1 MEKRCHKVVI
11 SDKCI
16 LAYGLNSEEIKKIES
31 QNIKVMEIN
40 DDMVLMKLEDI
51 ICEKANENSYD
62 KLPLNEKALI
72 FNGFKDEQLKVTIR
86 YIRGFIK
93 GGVLAVSTAQNYKWT
108 FKYLLEHLVEEREWF
123 EAQQQKG
130 RK

>member
-1 MEKRCHKVVI
+1 MAI
-11 SDKCI
+11 NNKCI
-16 LAYGLNSEEIKKIES
+16 LVYGLKPDEIKKIES
-31 QNIKVMEIN
+31 QNIKVIEIN
-40 DDMVLMKLEDI
+40 NDMGSMKIEDI
-51 ICEKANENSYD
+51 ICEKTNEDSHD
-62 KLPLNEKALI
+62 ELPLNEKALI

-86 YIRGFIK
+86 YIRGFVK

-123 EAQQQKG
+123 EAQQKG

>member
-1 MEKRCHKVVI
+1 MAI

-16 LAYGLNSEEIKKIES
+16 LAYGLNEEEIKKIEI
-31 QNIKVMEIN
+31 QKIKVIEITN
-40 DDMVLMKLEDI
+40 DMTSMKLEDI
-51 ICEKANENSYD
+51 ICGNISENTCD
-62 KLPLNEKALI
+62 NLQLNEKALI

-86 YIRGFIK
+86 YIRGFVK

-123 EAQQQKG
+123 EASK
-130 RK
+130 KK

>member
-1 MEKRCHKVVI
+1 LAI

-16 LAYGLNSEEIKKIES
+16 LAYGLKEEEIKKIES
-31 QNIKVMEIN
+31 QNIKVIEVKN
-40 DDMVLMKLEDI
+40 SMVLMKLEEI
-51 ICEKANENSYD
+51 ICESTNENSYD
-62 KLPLNEKALI
+62 DLPLNEKALI
-72 FNGFKDEQLKVTIR
+72 FNGFKDQQLKVTIR

-123 EAQQQKG
+123 EASK
-130 RK
+130 KKNESN

>member
-1 MEKRCHKVVI
+1 MAI

-16 LAYGLNSEEIKKIES
+16 LAYGLKSEEIKKIES
-31 QNIKVMEIN
+31 QDIKVIEI
-40 DDMVLMKLEDI
+40 DTDMALMKLEDI
-51 ICEKANENSYD
+51 ICEKTNESSYGD
-62 KLPLNEKALI
+62 LPLNEKALI
-72 FNGFKDEQLKVTIR
+72 FNGFKDEQLKITIK

-93 GGVLAVSTAQNYKWT
+93 GGVLAISTTQNYKWT

-123 EAQQQKG
+123 EAHG

>member
-1 MEKRCHKVVI
+1 MAI
-11 SDKCI
+11 NNKCI
-16 LAYGLNSEEIKKIES
+16 LAYGLKPDEIKKIES
-31 QNIKVMEIN
+31 QNIKVIEIN
-40 DDMVLMKLEDI
+40 NDMGLMKIEDI
-51 ICEKANENSYD
+51 ICEKTNEDSHHE
-62 KLPLNEKALI
+62 LPLNEKALI

-86 YIRGFIK
+86 YIRGFVK

-123 EAQQQKG
+123 EAQQKG

>member
-1 MEKRCHKVVI
+1 MAI
-11 SDKCI
+11 SNKCI
-16 LAYGLNSEEIKKIES
+16 LAYGLNEEEIKKIQT
-31 QNIKVMEIN
+31 QNIKVVEIN
-40 DDMVLMKLEDI
+40 NNMALMKLEDI
-51 ICEKANENSYD
+51 ICGDMSENTYD
-62 KLPLNEKALI
+62 NLPLNEKALI

-86 YIRGFIK
+86 YIRGFIQ

-123 EAQQQKG
+123 EASK

>member
-1 MEKRCHKVVI
+1 MAI
-11 SDKCI
+11 NNKCI
-16 LAYGLNSEEIKKIES
+16 LVYGLKPDEIEKVES
-31 QNIKVMEIN
+31 QNIKVIEIN
-40 DDMVLMKLEDI
+40 NNMGLMKIEDI
-51 ICEKANENSYD
+51 ICEKINEDSYYE
-62 KLPLNEKALI
+62 LPLNEKALI

-86 YIRGFIK
+86 YIRGFVK

-123 EAQQQKG
+123 EAQQKG

>member
-1 MEKRCHKVVI
+1 MAI
-11 SDKCI
+11 NNKCI
-16 LAYGLNSEEIKKIES
+16 LAYGLKTDEIKKIES
-31 QNIKVMEIN
+31 QNIKVIEIN
-40 DDMVLMKLEDI
+40 NHMGLMKIEDI
-51 ICEKANENSYD
+51 ICEKINEDSHD
-62 KLPLNEKALI
+62 ELPLNEKALI

-86 YIRGFIK
+86 YIRGFVN

-123 EAQQQKG
+123 EAQQKG

>member
-1 MEKRCHKVVI
+1 MAI

-16 LAYGLNSEEIKKIES
+16 LAYGLNAEEIKKIES
-31 QNIKVMEIN
+31 QNIKVIEIN
-40 DDMVLMKLEDI
+40 DNMASMKLEDI
-51 ICEKANENSYD
+51 LSEDTNEDSYD
-62 KLPLNEKALI
+62 KLPLTEKALI
-72 FNGFKDEQLKVTIR
+72 FNGFKDEQLKFTIR

-123 EAQQQKG
+123 ETQQKG

>member
-1 MEKRCHKVVI
+1 MAI
-11 SDKCI
+11 NNKCI
-16 LAYGLNSEEIKKIES
+16 LAYGLKTDEIKKIES
-31 QNIKVMEIN
+31 QNIKVIEIN
-40 DDMVLMKLEDI
+40 NHMGSMKIEDI
-51 ICEKANENSYD
+51 ICEKTNEDSHD
-62 KLPLNEKALI
+62 ELPLNEKALI

-86 YIRGFIK
+86 YIRGFVK

-123 EAQQQKG
+123 EAQQKG